1 MREIPKEPDGYD
13 SVARYPVEVDELR
26 NCILLVDDSPEIR
39 HSLRRMFEHAG
50 WEVCGEAANG
60 LKAIEEA
67 ARLQPHLIVLDVAM
81 PEMNGLTAARI
92 LKRAMPKVHLILF
105 TMHGNLITADE
116 AASAGVDAVFSKTE
130 PVSALLKKA
139 QSLLSPEAAA

>member
-1 MREIPKEPDGYD
+1 MREIPKEPDCYD

-26 NCILLVDDSPEIR
+26 NCVLLVDDSPEIR

-67 ARLQPHLIVLDVAM
+67 ARLQPQLIVLDVAM
-81 PEMNGLTAARI
+81 PEMNGLIAARI
-92 LKRAMPKVHLILF
+92 LKRAMPKRTLDSIYHARQPD
-105 TMHGNLITADE
+105 HGRRSCLCGGGCGIFED
-116 AASAGVDAVFSKTE
+116 
-130 PVSALLKKA
+130 
-139 QSLLSPEAAA
+139 